1 MNWLSELQF
10 HNPTL
15 ASALTRMPF
24 LQDHT
29 PGDLQAIKTLTWISA
44 GSRSVAPNPQYATD
58 IATHAGFA
66 EGGGIDNTEAK
77 IIAVMSMPYF
87 DGSYGLIDALAHHGT
102 VEEQTVNGQHG
113 NRVNF
118 AVVRPFTSR
127 QNSALMQSAVSATA
141 DAEGLMGKALPAD
154 FVGILVSD
162 LPNAAG
168 ANNGI
173 HIQLDAGFDGAYYG
187 ARQRQRVVGHEI
199 GHYWWSSNVG
209 HEHWISEGAASYI
222 GAYTERSQFKD
233 ADVSTDIYPCPYYRT
248 IEHLRADSPEYG
260 YEKSYGSL
268 CNYSLGERLFINLD
282 YAMTAPVF
290 NAAFRNLHQR
300 LSTYE
305 RDNVDQGLSLTRA
318 FCPQC
323 LQTPR
328 PRDLGSIGHTLA
340 RRYGE
345 KIFTDS
351 SAPAGLIPRLGRAQ
365 SAAIMDQSG
374 DNRQYGVPQIPA
386 SSPDQ
391 RRWVRINFS
400 NATNPPETLRV
411 GVKQYHE
418 DRYPWHSY
426 WHSPRVYSANGQ
438 AWFYVYLGAPER
450 RAAGHH
456 WVYIYNEAGQKIA
469 GVEYQVLP

>member
-1 MNWLSELQF
+1 MNWLSELQI
-10 HNPTL
+10 HNPAL

-29 PGDLQAIKTLTWISA
+29 PGDLQAIQTLTWISA
-44 GSRSVAPNPQYATD
+44 GSRSIAPDPQYATA
-58 IATHAGFA
+58 ITAHAGFA
-66 EGGGIDNTEAK
+66 DGGGIDNTEAK

-87 DGSYGLIDALAHHGT
+87 DGRFGLIDALAHHGT

-127 QNSALMQSAVSATA
+127 QNSALMQSALMQSAVSATG

-173 HIQLDAGFDGAYYG
+173 HIQLDAGFDGTYYG
-187 ARQRQRVVGHEI
+187 ARTRQRVVGHEI
-199 GHYWWSSNVG
+199 GHYWWNSGVG

-222 GAYTERSQFKD
+222 GAYTEWSQSKD
-233 ADVSTDIYPCPYYRT
+233 DDVYTNRYPCPYYRT
-248 IEHLRADSPEYG
+248 IEHLRADSPEYW
-260 YEKSYGSL
+260 YQSYGSL

-305 RDNVDQGLSLTRA
+305 RDKVDQGLSLTRA
-318 FCPQC
+318 FC
-323 LQTPR
+323 
-328 PRDLGSIGHTLA
+328 LA
-340 RRYGE
+340 VSP
-345 KIFTDS
+345 DA
-351 SAPAGLIPRLGRAQ
+351 APAGPGQHRPYPR
-365 SAAIMDQSG
+365 
-374 DNRQYGVPQIPA
+374 
-386 SSPDQ
+386 
-391 RRWVRINFS
+391 
-400 NATNPPETLRV
+400 PPLR
-411 GVKQYHE
+411 
-418 DRYPWHSY
+418 
-426 WHSPRVYSANGQ
+426 
-438 AWFYVYLGAPER
+438 
-450 RAAGHH
+450 
-456 WVYIYNEAGQKIA
+456 
-469 GVEYQVLP
+469 